1 MISLRGRDS
10 PVGVS
15 PFLREARAGG
25 NPAKKGGTRR
35 AMAER
40 PPERPVLQVSN
51 NKGNQ
56 SVMLSSPAAKLCSPR
71 LMRSACRRRGT
82 DRPLR

>member
-1 MISLRGRDS
+1 MIPPWVFPL
-10 PVGVS
+10 
-15 PFLREARAGG
+15 FLREARAGG
-25 NPAKKGGTRR
+25 NPAKKGTRR

-56 SVMLSSPAAKLCSPR
+56 SVMLSSPAANLCSPR

>member
-1 MISLRGRDS
+1 MSAVGGVYKKKAAPRD
-10 PVGVS
+10 
-15 PFLREARAGG
+15 
-25 NPAKKGGTRR
+25 GGT
-35 AMAER
+35 AGV
-40 PPERPVLQVSN
+40 RPVLRVSN

-56 SVMLSSPAAKLCSPR
+56 SVMLSSPAANLCSPW